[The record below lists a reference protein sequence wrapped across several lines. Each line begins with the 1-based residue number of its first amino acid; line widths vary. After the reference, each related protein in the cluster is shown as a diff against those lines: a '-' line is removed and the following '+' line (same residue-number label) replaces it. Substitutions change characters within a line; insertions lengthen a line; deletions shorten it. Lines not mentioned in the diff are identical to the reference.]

1 MEKSKRTE
9 RGTTIGKFAGILLLL
24 VGCGM
29 VFFAA
34 GVIATEGVGNYF
46 SDALSC
52 LFGLPG
58 AALLLSGI
66 QILRRKRKNVWIILT
81 GLTFEMIGFGVLV
94 SHHHAD
100 VSDLN
105 QSIAIDADLS
115 GDPASLST
123 DSEDY
128 IADDKLHWYDSVD
141 EAMQDDSLVRDAET
155 YVSCRQLADPAG
167 MTESDGTVMAFYGIQ
182 NDDDHLAIYY
192 CRIRNGKYSQPYQI
206 DKPVCADNLAYHYDL
221 DDSVCERIVDQYA
234 SHALAQK
241 NEEIPVFWGC
251 WKNKD
256 ELKSLTIDGQS
267 VETIAKLSD
276 SSPYSFWM
284 IQSDGILPKLKTIDF
299 SGFTYQQMTDAL
311 GIKYQKQENG
321 E

>member
-1 MEKSKRTE
+1 MS
-9 RGTTIGKFAGILLLL
+9 
-24 VGCGM
+24 
-29 VFFAA
+29 
-34 GVIATEGVGNYF
+34 
-46 SDALSC
+46 
-52 LFGLPG
+52 
-58 AALLLSGI
+58 
-66 QILRRKRKNVWIILT
+66 
-81 GLTFEMIGFGVLV
+81 
-94 SHHHAD
+94 
-100 VSDLN
+100 
-105 QSIAIDADLS
+105 
-115 GDPASLST
+115 
-123 DSEDY
+123 
-128 IADDKLHWYDSVD
+128 
-141 EAMQDDSLVRDAET
+141 
-155 YVSCRQLADPAG
+155 
-167 MTESDGTVMAFYGIQ
+167 
-182 NDDDHLAIYY
+182 
-192 CRIRNGKYSQPYQI
+192 
-206 DKPVCADNLAYHYDL
+206 ADNPAYHYDL

-299 SGFTYQQMTDAL
+299 SGFTYQQMTDVL